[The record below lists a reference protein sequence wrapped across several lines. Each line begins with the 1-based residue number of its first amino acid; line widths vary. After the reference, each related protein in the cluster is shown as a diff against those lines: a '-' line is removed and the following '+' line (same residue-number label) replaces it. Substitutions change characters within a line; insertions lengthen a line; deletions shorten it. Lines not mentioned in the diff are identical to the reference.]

1 MDTFMDRL
9 SHKKSSQEM
18 IQANSAA
25 DAAKMEQLQNQ
36 VTEYGALLQDM
47 RKVNLKA
54 AENMEKMEQLQNQ
67 ATEYDT
73 LLQDMRKVNLKATE
87 NMEQMQQTLEAALNK
102 IEAIKE
108 ADDTKDIK
116 AEIEKLFTELKKQIE
131 EISLRSDDFQHKEN
145 VKVYRN
151 VQASM
156 TEELEKQTS
165 AISQKIGEG
174 ARKQS
179 ALLTVSIIIMLMAI
193 IDIVINLFNIVI
205 KL

>member
-1 MDTFMDRL
+1 MVSNMDTFMDRL

-18 IQANSAA
+18 IQANAAA

-36 VTEYGALLQDM
+36 VTEYDALLQKQAAEYDVMLQDM

-54 AENMEKMEQLQNQ
+54 AENME
-67 ATEYDT
+67 
-73 LLQDMRKVNLKATE
+73 
-87 NMEQMQQTLEAALNK
+87 QMQQTIEAALNK

-108 ADDTKDIK
+108 ADDTKDTK
-116 AEIEKLFTELKKQIE
+116 AEIEKLFEELKKQME
-131 EISLRSDDFQHKEN
+131 DISMRSDDFQHKEN

-156 TEELEKQTS
+156 AEELEKQTS
-165 AISQKIGEG
+165 TISQKIGEG
-174 ARKQS
+174 VKKQS
-179 ALLTVSIIIMLMAI
+179 ALLPVSIIIMLMVI

-205 KL
+205 KF

>member
-25 DAAKMEQLQNQ
+25 DAAKMEQLKNQ
-36 VTEYGALLQDM
+36 I
-47 RKVNLKA
+47 
-54 AENMEKMEQLQNQ
+54 
-67 ATEYDT
+67 TEYDT
-73 LLQDMRKVNLKATE
+73 LLQDMRRVNLKAAE
-87 NMEQMQQTLEAALNK
+87 NMEQMQQMLEAALKK
-102 IEAIKE
+102 IEAVKE
-108 ADDTKDIK
+108 ADNTQADDTK
-116 AEIEKLFTELKKQIE
+116 AELEQLFTELKKQME

-156 TEELEKQTS
+156 TEELEKQTG

-174 ARKQS
+174 VKKQS
-179 ALLTVSIIIMLMAI
+179 ALLPVSIIIMLMVI

>member
-9 SHKKSSQEM
+9 SHKRSSQEM

-36 VTEYGALLQDM
+36 VTEYGA
-47 RKVNLKA
+47 
-54 AENMEKMEQLQNQ
+54 
-67 ATEYDT
+67 

-174 ARKQS
+174 VRKQS
-179 ALLTVSIIIMLMAI
+179 ALLPVSIIIMLMVI

>member
-25 DAAKMEQLQNQ
+25 DAAKMEQLKNQ
-36 VTEYGALLQDM
+36 VNEYDALLQDM

-54 AENMEKMEQLQNQ
+54 VENMEN
-67 ATEYDT
+67 
-73 LLQDMRKVNLKATE
+73 
-87 NMEQMQQTLEAALNK
+87 MQQMLEAALKK
-102 IEAIKE
+102 IEAVKE

-116 AEIEKLFTELKKQIE
+116 AEIEPLFTELKKQIE
-131 EISLRSDDFQHKEN
+131 EISMRSDDFLHKEN

-156 TEELEKQTS
+156 EEALEKQTDT
-165 AISQKIGEG
+165 ISQKIGESTK
-174 ARKQS
+174 KQS
-179 ALLTVSIIIMLMAI
+179 ALLPVSIIIMLMVI

-205 KL
+205 KF

>member
-1 MDTFMDRL
+1 MDTFIDRL

-36 VTEYGALLQDM
+36 VTEYDALLQDM

-54 AENMEKMEQLQNQ
+54 AENME
-67 ATEYDT
+67 
-73 LLQDMRKVNLKATE
+73 
-87 NMEQMQQTLEAALNK
+87 QMQQVIEEALKK
-102 IEAIKE
+102 IEAVKE
-108 ADDTKDIK
+108 ADDTKDTIDTK
-116 AEIEKLFTELKKQIE
+116 AEIEELFAEIKKQME
-131 EISLRSDDFQHKEN
+131 EISMRSDDFLHKEN

-156 TEELEKQTS
+156 AEALENQTI
-165 AISQKIGEG
+165 AISHKIGEG

-179 ALLTVSIIIMLMAI
+179 ALLPVSIIIMLMVI

-205 KL
+205 KF